1 VTRGWKVVAAIAVG
15 LVALN
20 LGLRAL
26 RSVTGGSPG
35 GRESSSYA
43 TKSDGVAAYAEL
55 LGRAGHEVRRLRV
68 EPRDAALEGNE
79 TAVVLDPP
87 FVLDEDAK
95 ALRAFV
101 SAGGRLV
108 TADASGS
115 WFRDVV
121 DVEPKLAH
129 GVVARARPLA
139 PVAEVAGV
147 RSVRTR
153 GLAAWEDTGAALPIL
168 GRGGR
173 VVAAVVQRGNGRAVL
188 LADPS
193 PLWNE
198 LLDEADDAAFAL
210 AAAGPASRPVVFF
223 ETYHGYGRSR
233 GLAAIPG
240 RWWTAFALGAFA
252 VVLLG
257 LARGRR
263 FGPPEADERDLAPPR
278 REYVESL
285 AGVLA
290 RTRAPREALAP
301 VRAEVRRRLAR
312 RTGIPPGDDDRLAAA
327 ARRLGFADDEIAA
340 TLGGGGDVLAAGRAL
355 ARLGATQTGGRW
367 RG

>member
-1 VTRGWKVVAAIAVG
+1 MTRGWKIAVAIAVG
-15 LVALN
+15 VVALN

-26 RSVTGGSPG
+26 RSLTGGSPG
-35 GRESSSYA
+35 GRESSAYA
-43 TKSDGVAAYAEL
+43 TRSDGVAAYAEL
-55 LGRAGHEVRRLRV
+55 LARAGHDVRRVRV
-68 EPRDAALEGNE
+68 EPRDAELDAGA

-87 FVLDEDAK
+87 FVLDADAS
-95 ALRAFV
+95 ALRDFV
-101 SAGGRLV
+101 SRGGRLV
-108 TADASGS
+108 AADADGS

-121 DVEPKLAH
+121 DVEPALA
-129 GVVARARPLA
+129 GRPVARARPLA

-147 RSVRTR
+147 RAVHTR
-153 GLAAWEDTGAALPIL
+153 ELAAWDDTGGALPIL
-168 GRGGR
+168 GRGRR
-173 VVAAVVQRGNGRAVL
+173 VVAAVVNQGNGRAVL

-198 LLDEADDAAFAL
+198 LLDEEDDAAFAL
-210 AAAGPASRPVVFF
+210 AAAGPASRPVLFF
-223 ETYHGYGRSR
+223 ETYHGYGRSS

-240 RWWTAFALGAFA
+240 RWWTAFGLGALA
-252 VVLLG
+252 VLVLG

-263 FGPPEADERDLAPPR
+263 FGPPEADERELPPPR

-301 VRAEVRRRLAR
+301 LRAEVRRRLAR

-340 TLGGGGDVLAAGRAL
+340 VLGGGGDVLAAGRAL
-355 ARLGATQTGGRW
+355 ARLGMTQREGRW
-367 RG
+367 KG

>member
-1 VTRGWKVVAAIAVG
+1 VTRGWKVVAGIAAG

-26 RSVTGGSPG
+26 HSVTGGSPG
-35 GRESSSYA
+35 GRESSAYA
-43 TKSDGVAAYAEL
+43 TRRDGVAAYAEL
-55 LGRAGHEVRRLRV
+55 LARAGHDVRRVRV
-68 EPRDAALEGNE
+68 EPRDAELEPSE
-79 TAVVLDPP
+79 TAVILDPP
-87 FVLDEDAK
+87 FVLDTDAR
-95 ALRAFV
+95 ALREFV
-101 SAGGRLV
+101 ASGGRLV
-108 TADASGS
+108 AADADGS

-121 DVEPKLAH
+121 DVDPAPAERP
-129 GVVARARPLA
+129 VARARPLA

-147 RSVRTR
+147 RTVRTR
-153 GLAAWEDTGAALPIL
+153 ELAAWGDTGGALPIL
-168 GRGGR
+168 GRDR
-173 VVAAVVQRGNGRAVL
+173 HIVAAVAQQGNGRAVL

-193 PLWNE
+193 PLWNGMLGE
-198 LLDEADDAAFAL
+198 DDDAAFAL
-210 AAAGPASRPVVFF
+210 AAAGPASRPVLFF
-223 ETYHGYGRSR
+223 ETYHGYGQSS

-240 RWWTAFALGAFA
+240 RWWTAFGLGAVA
-252 VVLLG
+252 VAVLM

-263 FGPPEADERDLAPPR
+263 FGPPEADERELAPPR

-301 VRAEVRRRLAR
+301 LRAEVRRRLAR

-355 ARLGATQTGGRW
+355 ARLGTTQGGGRW
-367 RG
+367 RR